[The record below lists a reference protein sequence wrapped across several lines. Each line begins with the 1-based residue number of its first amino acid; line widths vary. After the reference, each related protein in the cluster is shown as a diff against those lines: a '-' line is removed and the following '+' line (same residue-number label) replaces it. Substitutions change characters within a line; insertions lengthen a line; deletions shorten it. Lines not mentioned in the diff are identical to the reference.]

1 MPIEIKGVRPE
12 TKSENPYRKYSIDK
26 SFNYAEI
33 FYLSRMK
40 HLYILFTFIIATA
53 ISFNGF
59 GQCTPL
65 FGKLV
70 INEIMPANKTTA
82 PDPFGEYDDWV
93 EIYNSTDEPIN
104 MEGYFLSDSRNDRT
118 KFVFPN
124 VVIDPNGFL
133 IIWCDGQPE
142 QGELHANFKLSASG
156 EHVGLYN
163 PDTLSIDY
171 LRFKATP
178 DDVSIGRFPNGH
190 GPFSRL
196 MPTFDSHNTNSVG
209 LGVVIN
215 EYQAINH
222 STAQDQWGAHGDWI
236 ELYNNSNQSV
246 DLTGYF
252 LSDKIGDPTLF
263 QFPDTVIAPDSYI
276 IVWAD
281 NAIMDPGLHA
291 FFKLGNAGDHILFS
305 NPDTATID
313 YVRFGPQIPDDTE
326 GRFGNGSG
334 PIRCMAP
341 TFGENNGFPTA
352 IIEAMS
358 DADFKVYPNPTRDRV
373 HVQLGEGVRNTTIQL
388 FDMQGK
394 LLHEEIPNSNLI
406 EISVTS
412 FSPGIYFLRVGIE
425 SQKFVV
431 Y

>member
-1 MPIEIKGVRPE
+1 
-12 TKSENPYRKYSIDK
+12 
-26 SFNYAEI
+26 
-33 FYLSRMK
+33 MK
-40 HLYILFTFIIATA
+40 HFYRIFTFIIAIT
-53 ISFNGF
+53 ISFSGF

-70 INEIMPANKTTA
+70 INEVMPANKSTA
-82 PDPFGEYDDWV
+82 MDPFGEYDDWV

-118 KFVFPN
+118 KFVFPD
-124 VVIDPNGFL
+124 VVIDPDGLL

-171 LRFKATP
+171 LRFATTP
-178 DDVSIGRFPNGH
+178 DDVSIGRYPNGH

-196 MPTFDSHNTNSVG
+196 MPTFDAHNTNSVG
-209 LGVVIN
+209 IGVVIN
-215 EYQAINH
+215 EYQAINE
-222 STAQDQWGAHGDWI
+222 STAQDQWGSYGDWI
-236 ELYNNSNQSV
+236 ELYNNSSQPI

-263 QFPDTVIAPDSYI
+263 QFPDTVIEPDSYI

-281 NAIMDPGLHA
+281 MDIMDPGLHA
-291 FFKLGNAGDHILFS
+291 FFKLGNAGDHIFFS

-313 YVRFGPQIPDDTE
+313 YVRFGPQIPDDSE
-326 GRFGNGSG
+326 GRFGNGTG
-334 PIRCMAP
+334 PIHCMAP
-341 TFGENNGFPTA
+341 TFSASNGFPGTTG
-352 IIEAMS
+352 IIEAAVE
-358 DADFKVYPNPTRDRV
+358 ADFKVYPNPARDRV
-373 HVQLGEGVRNTTIQL
+373 YVDLGDEFRNTSIQL
-388 FDMQGK
+388 FNMQGK
-394 LLHEEIPNSNLI
+394 LLHQEIPSNNLT

-412 FSPGIYFLRVGIE
+412 LSPGIYFLRAGTR
-425 SQKFVV
+425 SKKFVV
-431 Y
+431 N